1 MWTPWPSAP
10 PTPRHG
16 SWSCRSGRRRG
27 DAGAP
32 LGRCTRW
39 RPPRNRRCSSR
50 QSGFRTPSCR
60 SSSPS
65 AWRESAG
72 VAGSATHRRRGGAA
86 TGRSGA
92 GGHGAL
98 GPAAAEGRARE
109 RVDAGGVGRAGRPGA
124 PATGNRCGRAAAGR
138 GGAAADRSALRL
150 KGGGRERGGADG
162 GTGGRGAAAV
172 SGLRVP
178 AAGERTLPREGR
190 AGSRGRAAVLG
201 RGGRRDL
208 AGRRVAL
215 LCRRHG
221 ARAGARGASQARV
234 RASGGEGGA
243 GVRRD
248 RGHRLPLGTAG
259 GARLTAGGRVFDGG
273 RSAARGGARG
283 TERDEPYSGEFFR
296 DAMNKDCVGWGVLAA
311 ALLVAACGGARGG
324 RAGGE
329 APLSA
334 APDTLASA
342 RAAGDS
348 LAVLAARTAR
358 DSAADQR
365 ALDSLRRA
373 KVGTDTLADRPP
385 PVAPQVKGEEVERE
399 AVRLFGPEGRT
410 AIGAAPSAQPTFD
423 IDVSTFATNHRVL
436 EYLEFFQVDS
446 HDRFE
451 IWLSRLG
458 RYEGMIRERLRAKR
472 LPEDLVYLTLIESGL
487 SNTAVSRARAVGM
500 WQFMASTARLYGL
513 TVDPWVDER
522 RDPFKATE
530 AAVNYLADL
539 RERLGS
545 VYLAAA
551 AYNAGVGRIERG
563 IGRLPGAGGRGGS
576 GGEADSV
583 SDLTF
588 FQLADRRYLRRE
600 TRDYVPKLIAASLIA
615 KQPGRYGFDE
625 IKPLPPLAF
634 DEISIADATGLDV
647 IARLADT
654 SVAAILELNPQFV
667 RGVTPPGRVVVLR
680 VPRGRGTHV
689 AERYDSLPVTE
700 RITFV
705 DHYVSRG
712 QTLSEIAKRYRVNV
726 AMIESANPRLKAHA
740 LRVGQRIIIPMSGRV
755 VPAAA
760 WSIPPE
766 SRYRRV
772 SRTEASTGSY
782 RVRTG
787 ETASEIARRYGVPL
801 TALLNYNGL
810 TLASVIRAGDVI
822 KIPQK

>member
-1 MWTPWPSAP
+1 MQRTEYWGISLRRDEGEMPASLLASDV
-10 PTPRHG
+10 PTLK
-16 SWSCRSGRRRG
+16 RG
-27 DAGAP
+27 
-32 LGRCTRW
+32 LLR
-39 RPPRNRRCSSR
+39 
-50 QSGFRTPSCR
+50 
-60 SSSPS
+60 
-65 AWRESAG
+65 
-72 VAGSATHRRRGGAA
+72 
-86 TGRSGA
+86 
-92 GGHGAL
+92 GAL
-98 GPAAAEGRARE
+98 A
-109 RVDAGGVGRAGRPGA
+109 
-124 PATGNRCGRAAAGR
+124 C
-138 GGAAADRSALRL
+138 
-150 KGGGRERGGADG
+150 
-162 GTGGRGAAAV
+162 
-172 SGLRVP
+172 
-178 AAGERTLPREGR
+178 
-190 AGSRGRAAVLG
+190 
-201 RGGRRDL
+201 
-208 AGRRVAL
+208 
-215 LCRRHG
+215 
-221 ARAGARGASQARV
+221 
-234 RASGGEGGA
+234 
-243 GVRRD
+243 
-248 RGHRLPLGTAG
+248 
-259 GARLTAGGRVFDGG
+259 F
-273 RSAARGGARG
+273 
-283 TERDEPYSGEFFR
+283 
-296 DAMNKDCVGWGVLAA
+296 VLAA
-311 ALLVAACGGARGG
+311 GACGGAQGPH
-324 RAGGE
+324 AGAL
-329 APLSA
+329 APAAHDSA
-334 APDTLASA
+334 VA
-342 RAAGDS
+342 RTVDS
-348 LAVLAARTAR
+348 LGAAIAQVAQ
-358 DSAADQR
+358 DSAADQQV
-365 ALDSLRRA
+365 LDSLHRPPRA
-373 KVGTDTLADRPP
+373 DTLRAHRDSAPP
-385 PVAPQVKGEEVERE
+385 AVKREEVERE
-399 AVRLFGPEGRT
+399 AERLFGAEGK
-410 AIGAAPSAQPTFD
+410 AVIGVAPSPEPTFD
-423 IDVSTFATNHRVL
+423 IDVSSFATKRRVL

-446 HDRFE
+446 RDRFE
-451 IWLSRLG
+451 IWLGRLG
-458 RYEGMIRERLRAKR
+458 RYEGMIRERLRAKG
-472 LPEDLVYLTLIESGL
+472 LPEDLLYLTLIESGL
-487 SNTAVSRARAVGM
+487 SNTAVSRAKAVGM

-576 GGEADSV
+576 GGETDSV